1 MNYKLIAYAQDF
13 TAFLIQN
20 LDKESNKIINIVLFG
35 SVVRGQASK
44 ESDID
49 IFIDVTD
56 KKIERKIMDIREKF
70 YQSYKSKSYWNLL
83 GVKNE
88 IHCLVGKLKEWKSL
102 QRSIISDGITL
113 FGKYHA
119 EVKTE
124 QWYLFMI
131 TQGKSRKMN
140 LSFWRTMYGYK
151 QMIEKKKYVK
161 EGLLKEYEGIK
172 LARGVVIVPAR
183 FSAPLARFLDKS
195 RIPYRLMPFW
205 KERND

>member
-13 TAFLIQN
+13 AAFLIQN
-20 LDKESNKIINIVLFG
+20 LDKESDKIINIVLFG

-49 IFIDVTD
+49 VFIDVAD
-56 KKIERKIMDIREKF
+56 EKIGEKIEGIKEKF
-70 YQSYKSKSYWNLL
+70 YKSYKSKSYWNLL
-83 GVKNE
+83 GIKNE
-88 IHCLVGKLKEWKSL
+88 IHCLIGKLKEWKPL
-102 QRSIISDGITL
+102 QRSIISDGIVL

-124 QWYLFMI
+124 QWYLFII

-140 LSFWRTMYGYK
+140 LSFWRTLYGYTQK
-151 QMIEKKKYVK
+151 IRKKRYVK
-161 EGLLKEYEGIK
+161 IGLIKEYGGIK
-172 LARGVVIVPAR
+172 LARGVAIVPAR

-195 RIPYRLMPFW
+195 RVSYRITPFW
-205 KERND
+205 KEKEE